1 MLGTVGDMITQTHK
15 AAPILVPALT
25 RQYFTAQEKSQ
36 FFLEKSHLSPDGFG
50 VSLKHT
56 HCTYENTLHFF
67 EV

>member
-1 MLGTVGDMITQTHK
+1 MFVLSNLGQTHK